1 MYFALLLRP
10 AYIEQQQK
18 KTIEEDQ
25 SGKNR
30 KEKVYS
36 LSLSIH
42 IMTRTNQHK
51 KATIYI
57 YIYSIYRRLDRYKV
71 TCC

>member
-10 AYIEQQQK
+10 AYSYRAAAK
-18 KTIEEDQ
+18 KDYRRLEEEDQ

-36 LSLSIH
+36 LSLFY
-42 IMTRTNQHK
+42 TYNDPYQPA
-51 KATIYI
+51 ATQEGNYIYI
-57 YIYSIYRRLDRYKV
+57 YIYIVYI
-71 TCC
+71 

>member
-36 LSLSIH
+36 LSLFY
-42 IMTRTNQHK
+42 TYNDPYQPTQEGNY
-51 KATIYI
+51 IYI
-57 YIYSIYRRLDRYKV
+57 YI
-71 TCC
+71 